1 MLTILAINR
10 CHNPYKS
17 TNTQK
22 SPNLVTPFQ
31 LNITNLIARNTP
43 FITPFLPPPQ
53 VKPMCVSDL
62 KVYLSKQNK
71 DKQRRTRFKKKI

>member
-31 LNITNLIARNTP
+31 LNITNLSARNTP
-43 FITPFLPPPQ
+43 FITPFLPPP
-53 VKPMCVSDL
+53 P
-62 KVYLSKQNK
+62 SKTDVCLWSEGLLEQTE
-71 DKQRRTRFKKKI
+71 QRKTTADAI